1 MRIISPLL
9 AVVVGLT
16 LSMVGCGGNASE
28 PEQAPPAESS
38 AVDEQR
44 PEGEVTQMAI
54 CPRVWRC
61 LSVDRNF
68 VTLADCTAAC
78 GGDTC
83 YRDYACRPACECP

>member
-16 LSMVGCGGNASE
+16 LSMVGCGGNTSE
-28 PEQAPPAESS
+28 PEQAPLAESPVGDALRS
-38 AVDEQR
+38 
-44 PEGEVTQMAI
+44 EGDITQMAI

-61 LSVDRNF
+61 DSVDRNF
-68 VTLADCTAAC
+68 ITLADCTAAC

-83 YRDYACRPACECP
+83 YRDYACRPGCECP